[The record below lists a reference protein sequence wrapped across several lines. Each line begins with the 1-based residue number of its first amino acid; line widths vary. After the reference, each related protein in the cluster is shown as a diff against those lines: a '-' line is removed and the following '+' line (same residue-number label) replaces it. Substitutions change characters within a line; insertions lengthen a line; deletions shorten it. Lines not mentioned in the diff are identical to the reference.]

1 MQMHEKTAGHKLL
14 IQLKTISLISCP
26 SQSSGHWR
34 FLPRTTWNFGKIKSP
49 NTQAQ
54 STAPKMRA
62 QLWKPELFGESN
74 ETDPTASG
82 SPLPFTSPGLGCLV
96 VSTGKKKKKEQL
108 EWIQISKHRFYSMQS
123 VGTVKYILVLDLKT
137 PYKAPW
143 KSQIAF
149 EAEMRGEFVTFRAK
163 NHLECSCF
171 LPELCLEMRGITRPG
186 KSRQSLDWALNTR
199 SKRRPE
205 LFKLNPQ
212 ELTDSLGHS
221 QTMKKNP
228 IIWGINRAGS
238 PELHSP
244 SLGTHGRRWSR
255 KRSHNLWAISL
266 TKCFSLLLMGHSE
279 PLALVPAWLGR
290 DRKMCLVRNTHGN
303 TAGESQ
309 HCSAPQNSTSPL
321 PLGTKSCRKI
331 WSDAKS
337 QG

>member
-54 STAPKMRA
+54 HLKWEPSFENLNYLESPMRQTRPLQA
-62 QLWKPELFGESN
+62 HLCHSLLQVLAALWYLQGR
-74 ETDPTASG
+74 
-82 SPLPFTSPGLGCLV
+82 
-96 VSTGKKKKKEQL
+96 KKKKEQL

-221 QTMKKNP
+221 QTMKKKT
-228 IIWGINRAGS
+228 IIWGINRVGS

>member
-1 MQMHEKTAGHKLL
+1 MFLKYANAWENNWAQTINTAKNHL
-14 IQLKTISLISCP
+14 INQLPFPKQWPLEIPPQNYLELWKNQI
-26 SQSSGHWR
+26 
-34 FLPRTTWNFGKIKSP
+34 
-49 NTQAQ
+49 TQHP

-149 EAEMRGEFVTFRAK
+149 EAEMRGEFLTFRAK

-221 QTMKKNP
+221 QTMKKKTLF
-228 IIWGINRAGS
+228 G
-238 PELHSP
+238 
-244 SLGTHGRRWSR
+244 
-255 KRSHNLWAISL
+255 
-266 TKCFSLLLMGHSE
+266 
-279 PLALVPAWLGR
+279 V
-290 DRKMCLVRNTHGN
+290 
-303 TAGESQ
+303 
-309 HCSAPQNSTSPL
+309 
-321 PLGTKSCRKI
+321 
-331 WSDAKS
+331 
-337 QG
+337 